1 MVDQAVATVLDVRA
15 VLDSA
20 LEAFVTVDVEGR
32 VTGWNPAAERTFGY
46 GADEAL
52 GRRIDELII
61 PESYRAAHR
70 QGLAGV
76 AAGGP
81 GRLLGQ
87 RLELPACHRDGR
99 TLFVELTLNPV
110 ATAQGRQFCGFA
122 HDITDRVRAQ
132 RFRGCE
138 LAVAQALADAVDTG
152 QAGRAVLE
160 AVATTLD
167 WPYAELWLTDSD
179 QQALSCVAR
188 WSPSGTDYRGLA
200 VDHLG
205 PGVGA
210 PGVAWQRGEP
220 VWIPDLAADPDAG
233 AARGA
238 AAAAAGLHV
247 TLSVPIP
254 GGTAP
259 LGVLAFLGTAVADP
273 QDVLIALLS
282 GIAAHVGQYL
292 QRRRAEELAVQ
303 LARAKEEFLAL
314 IVHELRNPL
323 GVILAYGRM
332 LLDDDDDGGGGDQT
346 DRRHLLEAIDRNAVN
361 LSAIVNDL
369 LDLARLE
376 SGQFSM
382 RMTTTDLCAPVRDAA
397 EAARPT
403 AAGKHITLTVDLLQR
418 ALVTG
423 DATRLRQVADNLISN
438 AIKYTPTGGAVTV
451 TITCPGDRVALA
463 VTDTGIGIPPAERD
477 KLFQRFYRTP
487 TAVSA
492 GIPGTGLGLVIT
504 RAIVEHHHGTITIA
518 QHAGPG
524 TTVHVDLPGHTD
536 AS

>member
-1 MVDQAVATVLDVRA
+1 MVDQAAATVLDVRA

-20 LEAFVTVDVEGR
+20 LEAFVTVDVEGL

-46 GADEAL
+46 RADEAI

-99 TLFVELTLNPV
+99 TLYVELTLNPV
-110 ATAQGRQFCGFA
+110 ATAQGRQFCGSA
-122 HDITDRVRAQ
+122 HDITERRRAE

-152 QAGRAVLE
+152 QAGRAVLQ

-167 WPYAELWLTDSD
+167 WPYAELWLTDPD
-179 QQALSCVAR
+179 QQTLSCVAR
-188 WSPSGTDYRGLA
+188 WSPPGTDYQSLA
-200 VDHLG
+200 ANHLQ

-247 TLSVPIP
+247 TLALPIP
-254 GGTAP
+254 GGTTP

-332 LLDDDDDGGGGDQT
+332 LLDDDDGGDQS
-346 DRRHLLEAIDRNAVN
+346 DRRHLLGAIDRNAVN
-361 LSAIVNDL
+361 LSTIVNDL

-382 RMTTTDLCAPVRDAA
+382 RMTATDLCAPVRDAA
-397 EAARPT
+397 ETAR
-403 AAGKHITLTVDLLQR
+403 A
-418 ALVTG
+418 
-423 DATRLRQVADNLISN
+423 
-438 AIKYTPTGGAVTV
+438 
-451 TITCPGDRVALA
+451 
-463 VTDTGIGIPPAERD
+463 PPRPAN
-477 KLFQRFYRTP
+477 TSP
-487 TAVSA
+487 S
-492 GIPGTGLGLVIT
+492 P
-504 RAIVEHHHGTITIA
+504 
-518 QHAGPG
+518 
-524 TTVHVDLPGHTD
+524 
-536 AS
+536 